1 VERRVIRVR
10 RHWAMLLPV
19 LCQTV
24 GIVLGVFLLSLL
36 VGGVSGLWLVQS
48 LLGTSG
54 SPGVGIPVET
64 LDKSSLLGGQLS
76 RSASLPW

>member
-1 VERRVIRVR
+1 MR